1 MLFIQ
6 MLLFIFAMPANN
18 LGMLNETKVK
28 ELGYRIKARE
38 TEAFHVLYTEY
49 FAELRAYAQRFV
61 YDYQDAQDIVQD
73 AYFALWSN
81 IALYHPEQSVISYLL
96 TIVKNNCYNYL
107 RKLRIQDDHQDKII
121 EAIVFSGIQDPEV
134 DEDMKQRLYSVLA
147 KLPPKGRQILL
158 EHIVEQ
164 KKIKEISE
172 EMGIAES
179 SVKTHLKRVMRVLRE
194 NLCFILLGC

>member
-1 MLFIQ
+1 
-6 MLLFIFAMPANN
+6 
-18 LGMLNETKVK
+18 MLNETELK
-28 ELGYRIKARE
+28 ELGYRIKAQE
-38 TEAFHVLYTEY
+38 TEAFHVLYMEY
-49 FAELRAYAQRFV
+49 FAKLREYAQRFV

-81 IALYHPEQSVISYLL
+81 IDFYHPEQNIISYLL

-121 EAIVFSGIQDPEV
+121 EAMVFSGMQDTGV
-134 DEDMKQRLYSVLA
+134 DEDMKQRLHSVLA
-147 KLPPKGRQILL
+147 QLPPKGRQILL
-158 EHIVEQ
+158 EHIVER

-179 SVKTHLKRVMRVLRE
+179 SVKTHLNRVMRVLRE
-194 NLCFILLGC
+194 NLCFILIGC